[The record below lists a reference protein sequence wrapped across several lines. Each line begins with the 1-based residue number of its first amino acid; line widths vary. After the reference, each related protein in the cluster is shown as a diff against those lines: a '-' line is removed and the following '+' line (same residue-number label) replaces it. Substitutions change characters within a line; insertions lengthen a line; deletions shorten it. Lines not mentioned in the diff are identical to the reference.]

1 MQSDQADLRDFN
13 TQMTKPAI
21 ADRRITGSA
30 NMKIGIFP
38 DVNVTIVDDRT
49 IRDMPDA
56 MIIRPLCRICFI
68 RAIIYAAKQTMAL
81 ISGYMSSTLR
91 DISPLAFP

>member
-30 NMKIGIFP
+30 NMKIGVFP

-56 MIIRPLCRICFI
+56 MIIRPLRRICFI
-68 RAIIYAAKQTMAL
+68 PK
-81 ISGYMSSTLR
+81 SGLTRLVFSCCPIEFVL
-91 DISPLAFP
+91 FQFKNCF

>member
-1 MQSDQADLRDFN
+1 MQNNQADLLDFN

-21 ADRRITGSA
+21 AARRITGSA
-30 NMKIGIFP
+30 NMNIGIFP

-56 MIIRPLCRICFI
+56 MIIRPLRRICFI
-68 RAIIYAAKQTMAL
+68 RAIIYAAKQTMTL
-81 ISGYMSSTLR
+81 ISGYMTSILR

>member
-30 NMKIGIFP
+30 NMKIGVFP
-38 DVNVTIVDDRT
+38 DVNVTIVDDRA

-56 MIIRPLCRICFI
+56 RIIRPVRSICFI
-68 RAIIYAAKQTMAL
+68 RAIVGPAR
-81 ISGYMSSTLR
+81 SSNVW
-91 DISPLAFP
+91 